1 MSNPNGGNRSRRQ
14 STILLSKSID
24 DQTSPINLS
33 KKTSLKQKTPVF
45 IDATSPNFQSVN
57 HDEIVSSL
65 QKQLYFNQNKEES
78 NDSNQAKSISG
89 ASSDVHEP
97 LLKRNSMSSSR
108 SSMKKMSFDDNSLAR
123 EGADITR
130 DIYHNINNPTG
141 ISINKQGSN
150 KPYSVD
156 DIDLLMGTSYGS
168 LRSSGMSPPPC
179 QQQFG
184 GSKGGPEIGAGF
196 ASRRESTASGLN
208 VPGGFRRFHLVQ
220 KLDPTNSDHLEPI
233 TSGGPNNEDSN
244 GGSSRR
250 ASFVSNIEDNEGDMN
265 KLPFLTRNFLEFLY
279 MYGHFAGESLESE
292 LYDEDELSFDYF
304 SNSGPLQSKSKLN
317 NLENQPLL
325 PLDNNLVKKIE
336 KIIHP
341 RKTKGTVS
349 TFKAFLL
356 LIKSFIG
363 TGILFLPKAFSN
375 GGLLFSIIA
384 LMSCGIYSFWC
395 YYILVRSKQ
404 ATGVNSFGDIGLKLY
419 GKWLKFFILFSLVL
433 TQLGFSSTYCVFT
446 STNLRAFVNNV
457 FKFDVPI
464 QFFLLLQLIIFIPLS
479 FIRNVSKLSITS
491 LLANVLTL
499 VGLVIVLFYIVQE
512 FTIYKHFKPAE
523 GVIKIFNPDKYTLAI
538 GTFIFSF
545 EGIGLIIPVSESM
558 KHPEHFP
565 KVLGLV
571 IAISTFLF
579 VVVATLGYSSYGK
592 DIETIILLNLPQSS
606 IFVNLIQFFY
616 SLAIM
621 LSTPLQLFPAIGIIE
636 NRIFFE
642 KNILK
647 KKKELLER
655 ERFELKWQKN
665 TLRTVIVIFTI
676 CVAYLGFD
684 SLDRFVSIVGCFACI
699 PLVYIFPPMLHLKSV
714 SKGIK
719 SKEWF
724 DYGLILFGIC
734 SMIFTSYQTIFGG

>member
-1 MSNPNGGNRSRRQ
+1 MSNNNGNSRSRRQ

-24 DQTSPINLS
+24 DKSSPINLS
-33 KKTSLKQKTPVF
+33 KKTNSKHKTPVF
-45 IDATSPNFQSVN
+45 IDTTSPNFQSTN

-65 QKQLYFNQNKEES
+65 QKQLYFNQSKQGSVENIHL
-78 NDSNQAKSISG
+78 KSVSRT
-89 ASSDVHEP
+89 SSDVHEP
-97 LLKRNSMSSSR
+97 LLRNDSLSSSK
-108 SSMKKMSFDDNSLAR
+108 SSLKRLSFEDNSLAR

-130 DIYHNINNPTG
+130 EIYHNINNPKGIG
-141 ISINKQGSN
+141 ISKQGSN

-168 LRSSGMSPPPC
+168 MRSSAMSP
-179 QQQFG
+179 QQLNGKPQGLDG
-184 GSKGGPEIGAGF
+184 GNGF
-196 ASRRESTASGLN
+196 TSRRESTASGLN

-220 KLDPTNSDHLEPI
+220 KLDPTNSDHLEAI
-233 TSGGPNNEDSN
+233 TMDGNNNDDN
-244 GGSSRR
+244 KRDMGSRR
-250 ASFVSNIEDNEGDMN
+250 QSMVSNMDDEGDMN

-292 LYDEDELSFDYF
+292 LYDEDDVDFDYY
-304 SNSGPLQSKSKLN
+304 SKKGHLQKRTHMN
-317 NLENQPLL
+317 DLENQPLL
-325 PLDNNLVKKIE
+325 PLDNKLVKKIE
-336 KIIHP
+336 RIIHP
-341 RKTKGTVS
+341 GKTKGTVT

-375 GGLLFSIIA
+375 GGLLFSTFTLIT
-384 LMSCGIYSFWC
+384 CGLYSYWC
-395 YYILVRSKQ
+395 YYILVKSKQ
-404 ATGVNSFGDIGLKLY
+404 ATGVSSFGDIGLKLY
-419 GKWLKFFILFSLVL
+419 GKWLKFFILFSLTL

-457 FKFDVPI
+457 FKLDVPI
-464 QFFLLLQLIIFIPLS
+464 PIFLLFQMLIFIPLS

-499 VGLVIVLFYIVQE
+499 IGLVIVLFYIVQE
-512 FTIYKHFKPAE
+512 FTIIKHFKPAD
-523 GVIKIFNPDKYTLAI
+523 GVIKFFNADKYTLAI

-565 KVLGLV
+565 RVLGMVLG
-571 IAISTFLF
+571 ISTFLF
-579 VVVATLGYSSYGK
+579 VLVATLGYSSYGEE
-592 DIETIILLNLPQSS
+592 IETIILLNLPQKS

-636 NRIFFE
+636 NKLFYD

-647 KKKELLER
+647 KNKRLNEG
-655 ERFELKWQKN
+655 ERFELKWKKN
-665 TLRTVIVIFTI
+665 TLRTSIVIFTI
-676 CVAYLGFD
+676 MLAYLGFN
-684 SLDRFVSIVGCFACI
+684 SLDKFVSIVGCFACI
-699 PLVYIFPPMLHLKSV
+699 PLVYIFPPMLHLRSV
-714 SKGIK
+714 SKGIVL
-719 SKEWF
+719 KEWF
-724 DYGLILFGIC
+724 DYILILFGIC
-734 SMIFTSYQTIFGG
+734 SMMFTSYQTILGD